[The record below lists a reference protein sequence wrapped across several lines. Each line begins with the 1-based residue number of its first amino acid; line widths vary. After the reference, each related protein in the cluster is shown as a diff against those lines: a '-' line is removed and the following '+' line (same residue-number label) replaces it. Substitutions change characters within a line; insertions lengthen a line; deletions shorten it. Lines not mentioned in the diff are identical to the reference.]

1 MFLKVP
7 TMLSRMEP
15 RSLTEVGALVRERR
29 VALNLTPGQLI
40 DRADIDAKTLQ
51 KLEAGERWPQEK
63 TRRKIEPVL
72 KWKPGGIDA
81 LRDGGEPEEVT
92 SASLGRG
99 LASLL
104 PDIPRTPNDAHF
116 DRAERLLHRSHESA
130 RQKDYLGAITGL
142 EGVQSTVELLI
153 GRLESAATKEET
165 HVVETASESAA
176 SPEGDEDEEVVRT
189 TTSGPEPPLETRGR
203 EASDAIRDRFRRPT
217 GARSGDRGERP
228 PGLGQ

>member
-1 MFLKVP
+1 MFLNVP
-7 TMLSRMEP
+7 IMLSRMEP

-72 KWKPGGIDA
+72 KWKPGGIDT

-92 SASLGRG
+92 SAGLGRG
-99 LASLL
+99 LAGLM
-104 PDIPRTPNDAHF
+104 PDIPQTPNDAHF
-116 DRAERLLHRSHESA
+116 ERAERLLRRSHESA
-130 RQKDYLGAITGL
+130 RQKDYVGAITGL
-142 EGVQSTVELLI
+142 EGIQSTVELLI
-153 GRLESAATKEET
+153 GRLEGAATQEEAN
-165 HVVETASESAA
+165 VMEAAPESAT

-189 TTSGPEPPLETRGR
+189 VSGPEPPTEGEPRGGSAARTRAALRRQVREET
-203 EASDAIRDRFRRPT
+203 
-217 GARSGDRGERP
+217 
-228 PGLGQ
+228 